1 MPHFKWINN
10 DLVLYCHLQPK
21 ASKDE
26 FVGLHGDRLKI
37 RITTAPT
44 DGKANKHLLAFLA
57 KAFDV
62 PVRQV
67 TLEAGD
73 TARQKTVRISQPQ
86 QLPEAAM
93 VNK

>member
-1 MPHFKWINN
+1 MPHFKWVNE
-10 DLVLYCHLQPK
+10 DLLLYCHLQPK

-26 FVGLHGDRLKI
+26 FAGLHGERLKI

-44 DGKANKHLLAFLA
+44 DGKANKHLLGFLA
-57 KAFDV
+57 EAFKV

-67 TLEAGD
+67 TLENGD

-86 QLPEAAM
+86 HLPASAM